1 MNPNDKPWSRE
12 EFVAR
17 QLAIVAKYTKV
28 QLKPKPTPQEKAQE
42 AWKPPL
48 ETLANTNRQSNKL
61 LVERTEA
68 EMEEAQHQRQREE
81 FVRSAQIANET
92 AVELGYFQRQMEAL
106 AERRYDPTG
115 NWGRPN
121 YKTQADD

>member
-1 MNPNDKPWSRE
+1 MNPNDERLMTKE
-12 EFVAR
+12 AIMAR
-17 QLAIVAKYTKV
+17 LLAIGSKPK
-28 QLKPKPTPQEKAQE
+28 LKPPPTAEQKADK

-48 ETLANTNRQSNKL
+48 ETLAKTNRQSNKL

-68 EMEEAQHQRQREE
+68 EMEEAQRQRQRDD
-81 FVRSAQIANET
+81 FIRRAQIANET

-115 NWGRPN
+115 IWGPPN
-121 YKTQADD
+121 YKQHPDD